1 MHQSQ
6 LLVRLIGCLI
16 WVLCSATA
24 QAQPLTIVVPF
35 SVGGAADNLARTV
48 QQTLVLAGKKTV
60 IVENRPGASGEIAA
74 RYVAKHRQGT
84 MLMVASVSLATSNI
98 DQNTAYDL
106 ENDLQPVFYFGHM
119 PLVLVTGTRTTISSL
134 TDISNMRS
142 VLSYGSAGIGTSSHL
157 TGHELSLALNQ
168 PMTHVPFKGVS
179 QVVPDLVSGNID
191 ISFLFS
197 SMIVTYTQ
205 NNLMRP
211 IAVVSDKRLSTLPHV
226 PTFRELGYENFGFN
240 TWFILLANKAANP
253 QELQDIR
260 TILKDALTDPTKAQP
275 YHNIGLDYAPQD
287 FDRASTIL
295 KREIRRYRQFYQRH
309 PDLK

>member
-1 MHQSQ
+1 LYKPKLFYRIIF
-6 LLVRLIGCLI
+6 LLVFL
-16 WVLCSATA
+16 SSTA

-48 QQTLVLAGKKTV
+48 QQTLVLAGKKSV

-74 RYVAKHRQGT
+74 SYVAKHRQGT

-98 DQNTAYDL
+98 DHNTAYDL
-106 ENDLQPVFYFGHM
+106 ENDLQPIFYFGHM
-119 PLVLVTGTRTTISSL
+119 PLVLVTGTRTTINSL
-134 TDISNMRS
+134 TDISNTRS

-157 TGHELSLALNQ
+157 TGHELSLALNRT
-168 PMTHVPFKGVS
+168 MTHVPFKGVG

-191 ISFLFS
+191 VSFLFS
-197 SMIVTYTQ
+197 SMVVTYTQ
-205 NNLMRP
+205 NNLMKP

-240 TWFILLANKAANP
+240 TWFILLANKVANP

-260 TILKDALTDPTKAQP
+260 AILKDALTDPTKAQP
-275 YHNIGLDYAPQD
+275 YRNIGLDYTPQD
-287 FDRASTIL
+287 FDRSSIIL

-309 PDLK
+309 PDLR